1 LAPREARNGMG
12 DAAVVDARRG
22 GTIDGKEVR
31 PVDTDVTIIVAV
43 FAGLASFVSPCV
55 LPLLPAYLSL
65 MTGYSVS
72 ELTEGDVSM
81 RRVAGKTLLF
91 VAGFTFVFVALGAG
105 ATTVGRFLLQER
117 GLFQTV
123 AGWLVVAMGLFIAVT
138 AVWNPTLLMP
148 MMKDRRV
155 EVRPS
160 RLGAFAPPLM
170 GAAFAFGWTPCLGPF
185 LGATLTLG
193 TQSETVWRGMMLL
206 AFYSFGLAIPFML
219 SALALAKA
227 FSAFGWVKRHFTAIT
242 VFSGLMLA
250 VFGLLMITGRI
261 ANLSGYFS
269 DLLAWLGLERL
280 TES

>member
-1 LAPREARNGMG
+1 M
-12 DAAVVDARRG
+12 
-22 GTIDGKEVR
+22 
-31 PVDTDVTIIVAV
+31 DTDVTIIVAV

-65 MTGYSVS
+65 MTGYSVN

-105 ATTVGRFLLQER
+105 ATTVGKFLLQER
-117 GLFQTV
+117 GVFQTI
-123 AGWLVVAMGLFIAVT
+123 AGWLVVFMGLFIAVS

-148 MMKDRRV
+148 FMKDRRV

-160 RLGAFAPPLM
+160 RLGNFAPPIM

-193 TQSETVWRGMMLL
+193 TQSETVGRGMLLL
-206 AFYSFGLAIPFML
+206 AFYSLGLAIPFML
-219 SALALAKA
+219 AALALAKA
-227 FSAFGWVKRHFTAIT
+227 FSAFDRIKRYLTPISVA
-242 VFSGLMLA
+242 SGLMLA
-250 VFGLLMITGRI
+250 AFGVLLITNQLTVLN
-261 ANLSGYFS
+261 AWFS
-269 DLLAWLGLERL
+269 DLLIKMGLDNL
-280 TES
+280 TEI